1 MKKKLNKIL
10 SFVLCCTMIFSA
22 IFITGGTTEVQA
34 MEDKQLKSI
43 FSIDAGRK
51 YFSEEQLKSIID
63 KAYKNGYTDV
73 QILLGNDALRFFL
86 ADMSME
92 VNGVTYS
99 SDDVKEALTKGNKHY
114 YDDPNGNA
122 LTEDEMSRI
131 LAYAKERG
139 LSIVPVINSPGHMD
153 SILVAME
160 ELGLEDVR
168 FTHDNKVS
176 ERTVNIENAVA
187 VEFTH
192 QLVKKYATYFGN
204 SGACEIFNFG
214 ADEYANDVFGNPG
227 WSYLQDLGL
236 YDEFIAYVNE
246 NARIIKEAG
255 MEPMCFNDGIY
266 YDSRDDFG
274 TFDKDIIISYW
285 TAGWW
290 GFYVAKPEYLAG
302 KGHKILNT
310 NDAWYW
316 VLGNITDGG
325 YKYES
330 TTVNI
335 DQKEFND
342 VTGATSE
349 INIIGSMQCVWCDEP
364 SKEHDFDRIF
374 ALMDQFSTKHA
385 DYLIRPA
392 DYTKV
397 DEAVAKVPANLDI
410 YTQESVTKLND
421 AINAVVRNKR
431 VTEQDV
437 VDEYAIAIENA
448 IKDLTI
454 KSADYTKVDEAI
466 SSIPN
471 DLTIYTE
478 ETVKLLNNA
487 KAAVVYSLDITK
499 QEEVDAMAK
508 AIQEAVAGLVL
519 KEDKKPGQDEV
530 KPNPSNPSTGDTLNL
545 VPVMLLLIISGGLG
559 IQVLR
564 RKKDN

>member
-1 MKKKLNKIL
+1 
-10 SFVLCCTMIFSA
+10 
-22 IFITGGTTEVQA
+22 
-34 MEDKQLKSI
+34 ME
-43 FSIDAGRK
+43 
-51 YFSEEQLKSIID
+51 
-63 KAYKNGYTDV
+63 
-73 QILLGNDALRFFL
+73 
-86 ADMSME
+86 
-92 VNGVTYS
+92 
-99 SDDVKEALTKGNKHY
+99 
-114 YDDPNGNA
+114 
-122 LTEDEMSRI
+122 
-131 LAYAKERG
+131 
-139 LSIVPVINSPGHMD
+139 
-153 SILVAME
+153 
-160 ELGLEDVR
+160 
-168 FTHDNKVS
+168 
-176 ERTVNIENAVA
+176 
-187 VEFTH
+187 
-192 QLVKKYATYFGN
+192 
-204 SGACEIFNFG
+204 
-214 ADEYANDVFGNPG
+214 

-397 DEAVAKVPANLDI
+397 DEA
-410 YTQESVTKLND
+410 
-421 AINAVVRNKR
+421 
-431 VTEQDV
+431 
-437 VDEYAIAIENA
+437 
-448 IKDLTI
+448 
-454 KSADYTKVDEAI
+454 I

-478 ETVKLLNNA
+478 ETVKLLNDA
-487 KAAVVYSLDITK
+487 KAAVVYGLDITK